1 MASTV
6 LQVLPLWFG
15 EGWMSSDKRQHGG
28 PAHYWKMKTKM
39 EEEEEEGDRDR
50 WEGGEATTEGRMD
63 NNLDAQEDGET
74 RCNKVVLQNLLM
86 CMVCFYSLYY
96 IAVSLCIGLLR
107 VHEINSLL
115 APFDYTTQPSWQ
127 NPKYLVGVIST
138 EVTYLLGGLVFAWIV
153 EEWVW
158 DYAITVTLLHIAMT
172 VAVMSD
178 FPSAE
183 HWWIALGSG
192 LVMMIFGGQLLA
204 YKLFRSNF
212 VYPAELQNF

>member
-1 MASTV
+1 MLLDYCCRCCGFTLKRHGPFSLKTT
-6 LQVLPLWFG
+6 P
-15 EGWMSSDKRQHGG
+15 SDT
-28 PAHYWKMKTKM
+28 W
-39 EEEEEEGDRDR
+39 
-50 WEGGEATTEGRMD
+50 
-63 NNLDAQEDGET
+63 
-74 RCNKVVLQNLLM
+74 VVLQNLLT

-96 IAVSLCIGLLR
+96 IVVSLCIGLLR
-107 VHEINSLL
+107 VHEINSLT
-115 APFDYTTQPSWQ
+115 PFDYTTQPSWQ

-138 EVTYLLGGLVFAWIV
+138 EVTYILGGLVFAWIV

-158 DYAITVTLLHIAMT
+158 DYAITVTLLHVAMT

-192 LVMMIFGGQLLA
+192 LAMMLFGGQLLA
-204 YKLFRSNF
+204 YKLFNNNF

>member
-1 MASTV
+1 M
-6 LQVLPLWFG
+6 LLDYCCRCFG
-15 EGWMSSDKRQHGG
+15 FTLIKRHGPFSLKTTPSD
-28 PAHYWKMKTKM
+28 T
-39 EEEEEEGDRDR
+39 
-50 WEGGEATTEGRMD
+50 
-63 NNLDAQEDGET
+63 L
-74 RCNKVVLQNLLM
+74 VVLQNLLI

-96 IAVSLCIGLLR
+96 IVVSVCIGLLR

-138 EVTYLLGGLVFAWIV
+138 EVTYVLGGLVFAWIV

-158 DYAITVTLLHIAMT
+158 DYAITVTLLHVAMT
-172 VAVMSD
+172 VA
-178 FPSAE
+178 
-183 HWWIALGSG
+183 GSG
-192 LVMMIFGGQLLA
+192 LVMMIFGGQLMA

>member
-1 MASTV
+1 MAPCRSRQPLVTPG
-6 LQVLPLWFG
+6 LSGNDITDGQV
-15 EGWMSSDKRQHGG
+15 S
-28 PAHYWKMKTKM
+28 
-39 EEEEEEGDRDR
+39 
-50 WEGGEATTEGRMD
+50 
-63 NNLDAQEDGET
+63 
-74 RCNKVVLQNLLM
+74 RCDCSQVVLQNLLM

-96 IAVSLCIGLLR
+96 TVVSLCIGLLR

-138 EVTYLLGGLVFAWIV
+138 EVTYVLGGLVFAWIV

-158 DYAITVTLLHIAMT
+158 DYAITVTLLHVAMT

-178 FPSAE
+178 VPSTE
-183 HWWIALGSG
+183 HWWMALGSG

>member
-1 MASTV
+1 
-6 LQVLPLWFG
+6 
-15 EGWMSSDKRQHGG
+15 
-28 PAHYWKMKTKM
+28 
-39 EEEEEEGDRDR
+39 
-50 WEGGEATTEGRMD
+50 
-63 NNLDAQEDGET
+63 
-74 RCNKVVLQNLLM
+74 M

-138 EVTYLLGGLVFAWIV
+138 EVTYILGGLVFAWIV

-158 DYAITVTLLHIAMT
+158 DYAITVTLLHVAMT

-183 HWWIALGSG
+183 HWWIALDS
-192 LVMMIFGGQLLA
+192 QLLTS
-204 YKLFRSNF
+204 YVPSDSGFLRFR
-212 VYPAELQNF
+212 PGDDDIWRAAPGLQTLQKQLCLSS

>member
-1 MASTV
+1 MSRPSV
-6 LQVLPLWFG
+6 LCQSVFVPFVQTSSNPCAQPLPRFMYLFC
-15 EGWMSSDKRQHGG
+15 Q
-28 PAHYWKMKTKM
+28 
-39 EEEEEEGDRDR
+39 
-50 WEGGEATTEGRMD
+50 
-63 NNLDAQEDGET
+63 
-74 RCNKVVLQNLLM
+74 VVLQNLLM

-96 IAVSLCIGLLR
+96 TVVSLCIGLLR

-138 EVTYLLGGLVFAWIV
+138 EVTYVLGGLVFAWIV

-158 DYAITVTLLHIAMT
+158 DYAITVTLLHVAMT

-178 FPSAE
+178 VPSTE
-183 HWWIALGSG
+183 HWWMALGSG

>member
-1 MASTV
+1 M
-6 LQVLPLWFG
+6 LLDYCCRCFG
-15 EGWMSSDKRQHGG
+15 FTLIKRHGPISLKTTPSD
-28 PAHYWKMKTKM
+28 T
-39 EEEEEEGDRDR
+39 
-50 WEGGEATTEGRMD
+50 
-63 NNLDAQEDGET
+63 L
-74 RCNKVVLQNLLM
+74 VVLQNLLM

-96 IAVSLCIGLLR
+96 IAVSLCVGLLR

-127 NPKYLVGVIST
+127 NPKYLVSVIST
-138 EVTYLLGGLVFAWIV
+138 EVTYVLGGLVFAWIV

-172 VAVMSD
+172 VA
-178 FPSAE
+178 
-183 HWWIALGSG
+183 GSG
-192 LVMMIFGGQLLA
+192 LVMMIFAGQLMA

>member
-1 MASTV
+1 MKAAFTHLDRQTFMLLDYCCRCCGV
-6 LQVLPLWFG
+6 TLIKRHGPFFLKTTP
-15 EGWMSSDKRQHGG
+15 SDT
-28 PAHYWKMKTKM
+28 W
-39 EEEEEEGDRDR
+39 
-50 WEGGEATTEGRMD
+50 
-63 NNLDAQEDGET
+63 
-74 RCNKVVLQNLLM
+74 VVLQNLLM

-96 IAVSLCIGLLR
+96 IVVSLCIGLFR

-115 APFDYTTQPSWQ
+115 TPFDYTTQPSWQ
-127 NPKYLVGVIST
+127 NPKY
-138 EVTYLLGGLVFAWIV
+138 LGGLVFAWIV

-158 DYAITVTLLHIAMT
+158 DYAITVTLLHVGMT

-204 YKLFRSNF
+204 YKLFRNNF